1 MIEVKDIWG
10 DIENAGLAEYVS
22 KYEIWMKEK
31 DFKKMRKGNDLVV
44 YITADKYV
52 IPLLFLL
59 FVIFIGSIFSII
71 FQKRYVWGSIV
82 LIIDILFIQEMLFK
96 RYTGYTYIF
105 KNGILNGIPF
115 KKITKRFGVR
125 YTFLEYQN
133 IKEIRVTDDE
143 KYPRLIS
150 VLIKTKDGKYWPYH
164 VNYTGISL
172 PKKHPK
178 TEAIVSYLR
187 KISEERN
194 ILFIDNRA
202 YSG

>member
-1 MIEVKDIWG
+1 MIKVKDVWKN
-10 DIENAGLAEYVS
+10 IEKESLAEYIS
-22 KYEIWMKEK
+22 EYEIWLKEK
-31 DFKKMRKGNDLVV
+31 DFKKMLNKNSLIV
-44 YITADKYV
+44 YFTEDKY
-52 IPLLFLL
+52 IFLFLFLL
-59 FVIFIGSIFSII
+59 FVIFIGSILSII
-71 FQKRYVWGSIV
+71 FQKRYIWGSIV

-96 RYTGYTYIF
+96 RYTGHTYIF
-105 KNGILNGIPF
+105 KNGILNGILF

-133 IKEIRVTDDE
+133 IEEIRVTDDE

-187 KISEERN
+187 KISKERN

-202 YSG
+202 YNG